1 MDSSDP
7 EFLTTREQG
16 ISTDKLAKY
25 KGSAEVSI
33 AHLDFPHPCRQI
45 DRKVIERLKRDFEGE
60 GCIKDKQINRIPAII
75 EDSILQIGLE
85 KLAINT
91 ETFKAVSN
99 SDPPKLHFGCDV
111 KLECLHG
118 QHRILAAKEF
128 LVPSKRWWVIDLY
141 STG

>member
-1 MDSSDP
+1 MDGSDS
-7 EFLTTREQG
+7 EFLTREKI
-16 ISTDKLAKY
+16 ISRDKLAKY
-25 KGSAEVSI
+25 KGSAKVLL

-60 GCIKDKQINRIPAII
+60 GCIRDRQTNRIPAII
-75 EDSILQIGLE
+75 EDTILQTGLE
-85 KLAINT
+85 QLAINT
-91 ETFKAVSN
+91 DAFKAVSN
-99 SDPPKLHFGCDV
+99 SNPPTLDLGRDV

-128 LVPSKRWWVIDLY
+128 LAPSKRWWVVDLY